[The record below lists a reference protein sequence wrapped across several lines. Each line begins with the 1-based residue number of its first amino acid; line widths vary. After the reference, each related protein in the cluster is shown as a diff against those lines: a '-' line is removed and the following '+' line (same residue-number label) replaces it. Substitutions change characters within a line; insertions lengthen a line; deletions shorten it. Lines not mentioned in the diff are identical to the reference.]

1 MDVLGCEMMKRS
13 KRVKGLISRLLLE
26 RTKRQKGGGARER
39 ERERKE
45 ETYFFLDNLLPFNGV
60 ISILGCCDFP
70 YIYLKLLSMPTFCV
84 MYTLY
89 SAKSLSIP

>member
-39 ERERKE
+39 EKGRKKRI
-45 ETYFFLDNLLPFNGV
+45 FF
-60 ISILGCCDFP
+60 SI
-70 YIYLKLLSMPTFCV
+70 IYCRLMASLAFWVAAIFLTF
-84 MYTLY
+84 
-89 SAKSLSIP
+89 I